1 MADLSGVGAE
11 IIYDEGT
18 KTVTIN
24 YPNEI
29 VQLER
34 APTPIIGK
42 NLFIEEDDDI
52 IPSSQNL

>member
-52 IPSSQNL
+52 IPS